1 MKWEKLQRSRNVV
14 DQRGRRSAS
23 APVVGGSVGVGGVA
37 IVLLISFITGQNP
50 LNLLNNMQGQTPTT
64 QSQSQ
69 VPTSADEDSEFTR
82 AILGSTEQVWGQI
95 IPNYPEPKLVLFSDA
110 VNSACGMAD
119 SAVGPFYCPADS
131 QVYIDLTFFQQLGAT
146 AGEENDFARAYV
158 IAHEVGHHVQNVL
171 GTSRQVQAQRRR
183 VNQSQSNQLS
193 VRLELQADC
202 YAGVWAHYIGQS
214 GLLER
219 GDIEEALAA
228 AHAVGDDT
236 LQRQARGRVMPDSF
250 THGSA
255 EQRQRWFA
263 IGMQTGDPQQC
274 DTFSTNNI

>member
-1 MKWEKLQRSRNVV
+1 MKWENLKRSRNVV
-14 DQRGRRSAS
+14 DQRGRRNAS
-23 APVVGGSVGVGGVA
+23 APVVGGSVGVGGIA

-50 LNLLNNMQGQTPTT
+50 LNLLGNMQSNPTPTT
-64 QSQSQ
+64 
-69 VPTSADEDSEFTR
+69 SEQRQEQGEGDPFVS

-95 IPNYPEPKLVLFSDA
+95 IPNYPEPKLVLFSNS
-110 VNSACGMAD
+110 VSSACGMAD

-131 QVYIDLTFFQQLGAT
+131 QVYIDLTFFQQLQAT

-183 VNQSQSNQLS
+183 VSQQKSNQLS
-193 VRLELQADC
+193 VQLELQADC

-219 GDIEEALAA
+219 GDIQEALAA

-236 LQRQARGRVMPDSF
+236 LQRQAGRRVMPDSF

-255 EQRQRWFA
+255 EQRQRWFG
-263 IGMQTGDPQQC
+263 IGMQTGDPEQC
-274 DTFSTNNI
+274 DTFANSL

>member
-1 MKWEKLQRSRNVV
+1 MKWEELQRSRNVV

-23 APVVGGSVGVGGVA
+23 APVVGGGVGIGGVV

-50 LNLLNNMQGQTPTT
+50 LSLLGSVQNRTPTPQRQT
-64 QSQSQ
+64 QTQ
-69 VPTSADEDSEFTR
+69 VPSTDADSEFTR
-82 AILGSTEQVWGQI
+82 AILGTTEQVWGQI
-95 IPNYPEPKLVLFSDA
+95 IPNYPEPKLVLFSNA

-119 SAVGPFYCPADS
+119 SAVGPFYCPGDN
-131 QVYIDLTFFQQLGAT
+131 QVYIDLNFFQELGAT
-146 AGEENDFARAYV
+146 AGKENDFARAYV

-183 VNQSQSNQLS
+183 VNQRQSNQLS

-219 GDIEEALAA
+219 GDIQEALAA

-236 LQRQARGRVMPDSF
+236 LQRQARGRVVPDSF

-255 EQRQRWFA
+255 EQRQRWFG
-263 IGMQTGDPQQC
+263 IGMQSGDPEQC
-274 DTFSTNNI
+274 DTFANNI